1 MEAQMAQ
8 AALVQKTRVHDWA
21 NLMLGLGLFASPW
34 VYGYSA
40 TTSAAVTA
48 WANGAIIMLVA
59 ALALWRFAEWEEW
72 VEMALGAWTMAAP
85 FAIGFKAGDLALQA
99 FEIVGV
105 LLVASSIW
113 KLWALHHPDSDEL
126 LDQIRR

>member
-1 MEAQMAQ
+1 MAQ

-48 WANGAIIMLVA
+48 WANG
-59 ALALWRFAEWEEW
+59 EW

-105 LLVASSIW
+105 LLIASSVW
-113 KLWALHHPDSDEL
+113 KLWALHHPDSDALE
-126 LDQIRR
+126 QIRR